1 LRAPFLIVHYA
12 WIWLAQLLVAVAL
25 AGGLGVDGKL
35 LERVEMKYGAD
46 ARYRVEAWDR
56 LVVENRSTSV
66 EEQLESVNHFF
77 NEVRFV
83 SDLEH
88 WGEKDYWATPV
99 ELLSSDGGD
108 CEDFSVAK
116 YFTLRELGVP
126 DENLRLTYVKSVTL
140 DQAHM
145 VLTYYPTPASEPLVL
160 DNLVSEIRP
169 ASRRKDLV
177 PVYSFNGDGLWLAK
191 ARGQGQKVGKSGRL
205 SRWNDL
211 TRRMKEH
218 GMTQVQ

>member
-1 LRAPFLIVHYA
+1 MRAPLLIAQHA
-12 WIWLAQLLVAVAL
+12 WFWLVQLLIAA
-25 AGGLGVDGKL
+25 AIADGLGVDEQL
-35 LERVEMKYGAD
+35 LERVEVKYGAD

-56 LVVENRSTSV
+56 LVADNRGMSV
-66 EEQLESVNHFF
+66 EEQLESINHFF
-77 NEVRFV
+77 NEVHFV

-88 WGEKDYWATPV
+88 WGAKDYWATPI
-99 ELLSSDGGD
+99 EFLSTDGGD

-126 DENLRLTYVKSVTL
+126 DENLRLTYVKAVTL

-145 VLTYYPTPASEPLVL
+145 VLTYYRTPASEPLVL
-160 DNLVSEIRP
+160 DNIVSEIRP

-177 PVYSFNGDGLWLAK
+177 PVYSFNGNGLWLAK
-191 ARGQGQKVGKSGRL
+191 ARGLGQKVGKAGRL

-211 TRRMKEH
+211 TRRMKDY
-218 GMTQVQ
+218 GMTQVE

>member
-1 LRAPFLIVHYA
+1 LRAPFLIIQHA
-12 WIWLAQLLVAVAL
+12 WFWLAQLLIAA
-25 AGGLGVDGKL
+25 AIADGLGVDGVL
-35 LERVEMKYGAD
+35 LDRVEEKYGVD
-46 ARYRVEAWDR
+46 ARYRVEAWGQ
-56 LVVENRSTSV
+56 LVTDIRGLSV

-116 YFTLRELGVP
+116 YFTLRELGVA
-126 DENLRLTYVKSVTL
+126 DENLRLTYVKAVTL
-140 DQAHM
+140 DQSHM

-160 DNLVSEIRP
+160 DNIVGEIRP

-191 ARGQGQKVGKSGRL
+191 ARGQGQKVGKAGRL

-211 TRRMKEH
+211 TRRMREY
-218 GMTQVQ
+218 GMTQVE

>member
-1 LRAPFLIVHYA
+1 MRAPFLIIQHA
-12 WIWLAQLLVAVAL
+12 WFWLAQLLIAA
-25 AGGLGVDGKL
+25 AIADGLGVDGVL
-35 LERVEMKYGAD
+35 LDRVEEKYGVD
-46 ARYRVEAWDR
+46 ARYRVEAWGR
-56 LVVENRSTSV
+56 LVTDNRGLSV

-116 YFTLRELGVP
+116 YFTLRELGVA
-126 DENLRLTYVKSVTL
+126 DENLRLTYVKAVTL

-160 DNLVSEIRP
+160 DNIVGEIRP

-191 ARGQGQKVGKSGRL
+191 ARGQGQKVGKAGRL

-211 TRRMKEH
+211 TRRMREY
-218 GMTQVQ
+218 GMTQVE

>member
-1 LRAPFLIVHYA
+1 LRAPFLIIQHA
-12 WIWLAQLLVAVAL
+12 WFWLAQLLIAA
-25 AGGLGVDGKL
+25 AIADGLGVDGVL
-35 LERVEMKYGAD
+35 LDRVEEKYGVD
-46 ARYRVEAWDR
+46 ARYRVEAWGR
-56 LVVENRSTSV
+56 LVTDNRGLSV

-116 YFTLRELGVP
+116 YFTLRELGVA
-126 DENLRLTYVKSVTL
+126 DENLRLTYVKAVTL

-160 DNLVSEIRP
+160 DNIVGEIRP

-191 ARGQGQKVGKSGRL
+191 ARGQGQKVGKAGRL

-211 TRRMKEH
+211 TRRMREY
-218 GMTQVQ
+218 GMTQVE

>member
-1 LRAPFLIVHYA
+1 LT
-12 WIWLAQLLVAVAL
+12 QLLIAA
-25 AGGLGVDGKL
+25 AIADGLGIDEKL
-35 LERVEMKYGAD
+35 LKRVEAQYGAD
-46 ARYRVEAWDR
+46 ARLRVEAWDR
-56 LVVENRSTSV
+56 LVADNRGLSV
-66 EEQLESVNHFF
+66 EKQLDSVNYFF
-77 NEVRFV
+77 NEVRFI

-88 WGEKDYWATPV
+88 WGTKDYWSTPV

-126 DENLRLTYVKSVTL
+126 DEHLRLTYVKAVKL

-145 VLTYYPTPASEPLVL
+145 VLTYYATPASEPLVL
-160 DNLVSEIRP
+160 DNIVSEIRP
-169 ASRRKDLV
+169 ASRRKDLI

-191 ARGQGQKVGKSGRL
+191 ARGQGQKVGKAERL

-211 TRRMKEH
+211 TRRMREH
-218 GMTQVQ
+218 GMAQVE

>member
-1 LRAPFLIVHYA
+1 LRAPLLIAKHA
-12 WIWLAQLLVAVAL
+12 WFWLTQLLIAA
-25 AGGLGVDGKL
+25 AIADGLGVDEKL
-35 LERVEMKYGAD
+35 LKRVEAQYGAD
-46 ARYRVEAWDR
+46 ARQRVEAWDR
-56 LVVENRSTSV
+56 LVADNRGLSV
-66 EEQLESVNHFF
+66 EKQLDSVNYFF
-77 NEVRFV
+77 NEVRFI

-88 WGEKDYWATPV
+88 WGTKDYWSTPV

-126 DENLRLTYVKSVTL
+126 DEHLRLTYVKAVKL

-145 VLTYYPTPASEPLVL
+145 VLTYYATPASEPLVL
-160 DNLVSEIRP
+160 DNIVSEIRP
-169 ASRRKDLV
+169 ASRRKDLI

-191 ARGQGQKVGKSGRL
+191 ARGQGQKVGKAERL

-211 TRRMKEH
+211 TRRMREH
-218 GMTQVQ
+218 GMAQVE